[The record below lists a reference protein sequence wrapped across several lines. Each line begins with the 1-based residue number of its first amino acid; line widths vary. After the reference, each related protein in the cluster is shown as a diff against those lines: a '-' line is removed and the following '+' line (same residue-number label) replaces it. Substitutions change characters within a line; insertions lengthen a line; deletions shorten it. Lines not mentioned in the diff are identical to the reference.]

1 MKKGC
6 LAVLLAVLVLG
17 VTACGEKEHTDE
29 TQQAQEAAGEEQA
42 EEEEVSATKQ
52 VTYADLKSTVTSLGE
67 YKGISVERTEEEVT
81 DEMVENEVWG
91 VKKELASL
99 QDIEREAQ
107 IRDVV
112 IIDYTGYVDGKT
124 QDSLQGSAYELEL
137 GSGAFVP
144 GFEEQLLG
152 VKNGEDREVV
162 LTFPEDYYEDMAG
175 KEARFEVH
183 VQKVQEYVLP
193 EDWKEALLEMGYENE
208 EDISVKARKELEK
221 VAEEDADANME
232 YDLLMKVIE
241 GSTYEIQEADAKA
254 YTDEMMREYQMYA
267 AMYGMDLESYLT
279 QMGKTE
285 EEVRKMYQD
294 TAEFRVKLILTLHEI
309 AKVEN
314 IKVTEEECQ
323 ETLKEL
329 AAQYGYE
336 GTEEVEAVYGREMV
350 EDQLIQE
357 KVINLIRS
365 NANY

>member
-1 MKKGC
+1 MKKRC

-17 VTACGEKEHTDE
+17 VTACGEKENTDE
-29 TQQAQEAAGEEQA
+29 AGQTQEAGEEQA
-42 EEEEVSATKQ
+42 EGEDASATGQ
-52 VTYADLKSTVTSLGE
+52 VTYADLKSTVTSLGA
-67 YKGISVERTEEEVT
+67 YKGISVERIEEEVT
-81 DEMVENEVWG
+81 DEAVEKEVWG

-107 IRDVV
+107 IKDVV

-144 GFEEQLLG
+144 GFEEQLIG
-152 VKNGEDREVV
+152 AKTGEDREVV

-183 VQKVQEYVLP
+183 VQKVQEYVMQDNWQESLQ
-193 EDWKEALLEMGYENE
+193 EMGYENE
-208 EDISVKARKELEK
+208 EDIFVKARQGLEE
-221 VAEEDADANME
+221 AAREEADANME
-232 YDLLMKVIE
+232 YELLMKVIE
-241 GSTYEIQEADAKA
+241 GSAYEIQEEDIKA

-279 QMGKTE
+279 QQGRTE
-285 EEVRKMYQD
+285 EEVREMYRE

-309 AKVEN
+309 AKAEN
-314 IKVTEEECQ
+314 IEVTEEECQ
-323 ETLKEL
+323 ETLEEL

-357 KVINLIRS
+357 KVINLVRE

>member
-1 MKKGC
+1 M
-6 LAVLLAVLVLG
+6 
-17 VTACGEKEHTDE
+17 
-29 TQQAQEAAGEEQA
+29 
-42 EEEEVSATKQ
+42 
-52 VTYADLKSTVTSLGE
+52 
-67 YKGISVERTEEEVT
+67 
-81 DEMVENEVWG
+81 G

-221 VAEEDADANME
+221 ERLV
-232 YDLLMKVIE
+232 V
-241 GSTYEIQEADAKA
+241 
-254 YTDEMMREYQMYA
+254 
-267 AMYGMDLESYLT
+267 LE
-279 QMGKTE
+279 
-285 EEVRKMYQD
+285 
-294 TAEFRVKLILTLHEI
+294 EI
-309 AKVEN
+309 ARGIDNPTNVMYNNLLRPYTHKTSP
-314 IKVTEEECQ
+314 ITRIQ
-323 ETLKEL
+323 
-329 AAQYGYE
+329 
-336 GTEEVEAVYGREMV
+336 
-350 EDQLIQE
+350 DQL
-357 KVINLIRS
+357 
-365 NANY
+365 

>member
-6 LAVLLAVLVLG
+6 LAALLAVVMLG
-17 VTACGEKEHTDE
+17 VVACGEKENINTEEQIQE
-29 TQQAQEAAGEEQA
+29 TGKEQAGGEEA
-42 EEEEVSATKQ
+42 SVTKQ
-52 VTYADLKSTVTSLGE
+52 VTYADLKSTVTNLGE
-67 YKGISVERTEEEVT
+67 YKGISVERIEEEVT
-81 DEMVENEVWG
+81 DEAVENEVWG
-91 VKKELASL
+91 IKKELANL
-99 QDIEREAQ
+99 QDTLREAQ

-112 IIDYTGYVDGKT
+112 VIDYTGYVDGKT

-144 GFEEQLLG
+144 GFEEQLIG
-152 VKNGEDREVV
+152 VKTGEDREVV

-183 VQKVQEYVLP
+183 VQKVQEYVMP
-193 EDWKEALLEMGYENE
+193 DNWQEALPEMGYENE
-208 EDISVKARKELEK
+208 EDIPVKARKELEK
-221 VAEEDADANME
+221 AAQEDADANME

-241 GSTYEIQEADAKA
+241 SSDYEIQEADIKA
-254 YTDEMMREYQMYA
+254 YTDEMMQEYQMYA
-267 AMYGMDLESYLT
+267 AMYGMDLESYLA
-279 QMGKTE
+279 QQGRTE
-285 EEVRKMYQD
+285 EDVREMYRE

-314 IKVTEEECQ
+314 IEVSEEECQ
-323 ETLKEL
+323 KTLNEL

-357 KVINLIRS
+357 KVINLIRE

>member
-1 MKKGC
+1 MKKRC

-17 VTACGEKEHTDE
+17 VTACGEKENTDE
-29 TQQAQEAAGEEQA
+29 AGQTQEAGEEQA
-42 EEEEVSATKQ
+42 EGEDASATGQ
-52 VTYADLKSTVTSLGE
+52 VTYADLKSTVTSLGA
-67 YKGISVERTEEEVT
+67 YKGISVERIEEEVT
-81 DEMVENEVWG
+81 DEAVEKEVWG

-107 IRDVV
+107 IKDVV

-144 GFEEQLLG
+144 GFEEQLIG
-152 VKNGEDREVV
+152 AKTGEDREVV
-162 LTFPEDYYEDMAG
+162 LAFPEDYYEDMAG

-183 VQKVQEYVLP
+183 VQKVQEYVMQDNWQESLP
-193 EDWKEALLEMGYENE
+193 EMGYENE
-208 EDISVKARKELEK
+208 EDISVKARQGLEE
-221 VAEEDADANME
+221 AAREEADANME
-232 YDLLMKVIE
+232 YELLMKVIE
-241 GSTYEIQEADAKA
+241 GSAYEIQEEDIKA

-279 QMGKTE
+279 QQGRTE
-285 EEVRKMYQD
+285 EEVREMYRE

-309 AKVEN
+309 AKAEN
-314 IKVTEEECQ
+314 IEVTEEECQ
-323 ETLKEL
+323 ETLEEL

-357 KVINLIRS
+357 KVINLVRE

>member
-1 MKKGC
+1 MPPGAFDRILDSKG
-6 LAVLLAVLVLG
+6 G
-17 VTACGEKEHTDE
+17 VTNAATSKDFTHYYITIPSKEFDT
-29 TQQAQEAAGEEQA
+29 A
-42 EEEEVSATKQ
+42 
-52 VTYADLKSTVTSLGE
+52 
-67 YKGISVERTEEEVT
+67 
-81 DEMVENEVWG
+81 
-91 VKKELASL
+91 
-99 QDIEREAQ
+99 
-107 IRDVV
+107 
-112 IIDYTGYVDGKT
+112 
-124 QDSLQGSAYELEL
+124 LEL
-137 GSGAFVP
+137 HADM
-144 GFEEQLLG
+144 LL
-152 VKNGEDREVV
+152 NP
-162 LTFPEDYYEDMAG
+162 LIP
-175 KEARFEVH
+175 
-183 VQKVQEYVLP
+183 
-193 EDWKEALLEMGYENE
+193 
-208 EDISVKARKELEK
+208 RKELEK

-285 EEVRKMYQD
+285 EEVRKMYQE

-314 IKVTEEECQ
+314 IEVTEEECQ